1 MVEQWTFNPW
11 VMGSSPIKPITDGST
26 IRPWNEILSRKGTNH
41 DLEIVLFRSTMH
53 SSCVWDVAKW
63 QGKGLWSLDRR
74 FDSFHPNFL
83 CQWVS
88 KKMDGSIFPNDG
100 IILLERSFFLFE
112 CSIRLSVRTLPFHGE
127 KTGSIPVWCDF
138 TKKEKQRIVPILSF
152 FFLFFET

>member
-74 FDSFHPNFL
+74 FDSFHPNL
-83 CQWVS
+83 CQ
-88 KKMDGSIFPNDG
+88 SIKNNES
-100 IILLERSFFLFE
+100 ILLEEFFFLNAPFVY
-112 CSIRLSVRTLPFHGE
+112 RLGRCPFTAKRRVRFPYGAILQR
-127 KTGSIPVWCDF
+127 
-138 TKKEKQRIVPILSF
+138 KKSKELFPYFLSF
-152 FFLFFET
+152 FCFLKHDVLF